1 MTGAVW
7 TVVTVP
13 WSSLKL
19 LELAIRWSASMA
31 EASEPKSSPPLW
43 ADDLFPATKKDW
55 GPSCSCEDLT
65 DGSDSEIF
73 GGDEDD
79 DDWSSEEEE
88 DLDGFSVGSDGF
100 VDFWGDRWLWK
111 LNTDDDESQ
120 GGEKAGLQHGEVA
133 GWSSYSAQRLASY
146 MMPSM
151 DLNTNGAVDVWVDR
165 YGSSGF
171 QFHYVTTAAH
181 QLDACDDLAAVELLP
196 SPSGHF
202 IVTL

>member
-31 EASEPKSSPPLW
+31 EASEPETSPPVW

-55 GPSCSCEDLT
+55 GASSSCEDLT

-73 GGDEDD
+73 EDEED
-79 DDWSSEEEE
+79 DDWSSEDEE
-88 DLDGFSVGSDGF
+88 DLDGFSVGNDGF

-111 LNTDDDESQ
+111 LHTDDDESQ
-120 GGEKAGLQHGEVA
+120 GSEKTGLQDGEVT
-133 GWSSYSAQRLASY
+133 GWSSYRAQRLVSY
-146 MMPSM
+146 TMPSM
-151 DLNTNGAVDVWVDR
+151 ALNTDGAVDGWVDR
-165 YGSSGF
+165 YGSSGS
-171 QFHYVTTAAH
+171 QFHYVTTATH
-181 QLDACDDLAAVELLP
+181 QLDACDDLAAVELLS